1 MSEIFPGGRSQ
12 KTGIGPLS
20 AQVHSEDLLVLP
32 QGPAGFILK
41 VKTHQPLIYLF
52 MHLVDVCWH
61 QPQMLCVASET
72 LTLSLSFNLF
82 LFGPYVPV

>member
-1 MSEIFPGGRSQ
+1 MSEIFLGGRSL

-41 VKTHQPLIYLF
+41 VKTHRPLI
-52 MHLVDVCWH
+52 
-61 QPQMLCVASET
+61 
-72 LTLSLSFNLF
+72 
-82 LFGPYVPV
+82 